1 MVFLKSQ
8 KISTRVFIIMAVAFF
23 LGGIDPVF
31 SQQILATYGI
41 GGQFTDYERRA
52 IGGGGLEPLAKGMT
66 WNVNVLFIGKTGFTV
81 STEIDIVSDFRTAV
95 YTDPLIGA
103 GYVYYNK
110 FFAGA
115 IFNIIPKPV
124 IYYHASFDQW
134 GTQARADAFM
144 VPTLVGGYDFGPVLI
159 NGQLSYMRG
168 AMSGVNGFRFSI
180 GVGIN
185 AGNVFRESS

>member
-1 MVFLKSQ
+1 MV
-8 KISTRVFIIMAVAFF
+8 VFFS
-23 LGGIDPVF
+23 LGGIVPVF
-31 SQQILATYGI
+31 SQQILATYGV

-52 IGGGGLEPLAKGMT
+52 IGGGIEPLAKGMT
-66 WNVNVLFIGKTGFTV
+66 WDVNVLFIGKTGFAV

-95 YTDPLIGA
+95 YTDPVIGS

-110 FFAGA
+110 YFLGA

-124 IYYHASFDQW
+124 IYYHASIDQW
-134 GTQARADAFM
+134 GTQARAEVFM

-159 NGQLSYMRG
+159 NGQLSYIWG
-168 AMSGVNGFRFSI
+168 PMSGVNGFRFSI

-185 AGNVFRESS
+185 AGNVFKQSSEEWLPEINR